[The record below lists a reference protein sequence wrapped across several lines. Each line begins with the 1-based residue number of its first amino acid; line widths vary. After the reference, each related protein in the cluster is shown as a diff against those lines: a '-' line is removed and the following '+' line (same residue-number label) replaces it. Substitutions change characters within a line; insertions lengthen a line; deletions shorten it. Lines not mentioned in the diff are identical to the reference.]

1 MDMAAGTWREDHF
14 HDNTAINTEY
24 GFNIDS
30 LVNNG
35 VTIERNKIIHP
46 RKFGFVIGGEG
57 TFANFKFLDNT
68 VQIDKSGVVG
78 FVFHGNVTSAIISG
92 NKALA
97 DNSSG
102 AAFHSI
108 QELFWKPPIRAES

>member
-1 MDMAAGTWREDHF
+1 MEGVQIGYGGWDLAGGSF
-14 HDNTAINTEY
+14 HDNTAVNTDY

-46 RKFGFVIGGEG
+46 RRFGFVTGGGG

-68 VQIDKSGVVG
+68 VQIDKSGVIG
-78 FVFHGNVTSAIISG
+78 FVFHGKRDERNH
-92 NKALA
+92 L
-97 DNSSG
+97 
-102 AAFHSI
+102 
-108 QELFWKPPIRAES
+108 R